1 MYEDQPYTLKP
12 LNSSENDNNFISN
25 KPELRLLY
33 TFSSVPNRNNSF
45 VYHKIEKWFA
55 YISHN
60 LIVIENF
67 QQEQN
72 RSQRILSHSQDKLSA
87 LKISSNNKI
96 LYAYT
101 KPSKHTFI
109 LFYSYN
115 PIKDSPFTLINKCN
129 FNHNEITDC
138 EMSHKN
144 NMCIVLTKTNNITF
158 VSLLDFFNNEILVT
172 SAVNSDYS
180 FIKWNV
186 YLVNLE
192 FTTIG
197 KQSITFWRINSSDG
211 SLQYQE
217 ANFNTKKELNQI
229 NGEILT
235 CVEFFKFS
243 NVHDIVLMLVG
254 SSYGKVFVFDTKTNS
269 FLYKFENI
277 KKGLNGVKLIF
288 YNGKYLN
295 FVFGNEL
302 KSINCGECDI
312 KKYKNGYEYIK
323 SLTLQTAY
331 TNEFSFDSEIMSI
344 DYDKHSKND
353 EAIVL
358 SSKGLLYYVNYVEN
372 ATIKIFHFLI
382 ENSPIIQLGIIR
394 KTYDKYEIKNN
405 FDSFSESNN
414 SDDDIDDNNNKQR
427 MKVLLQNYF
436 IITAHKN
443 GSIKIWSIP
452 EYILLYNF
460 ETINES
466 IITFDTAK
474 NNFVFCVSYST
485 NTVRLFNNHKV
496 VGKFKSHHLDSY
508 SNFNYVKFLPDEKY
522 LFLIDSLNSMF
533 LVYIEKF
540 EPLMIQYH
548 TIMKLKQDIISFNLS
563 VVESYN
569 IFYFNI
575 QNVYL
580 LIYNRKF
587 TNLMKQTSYEGTV
600 PQFYMQEKFHLPEYF
615 SQFVDNNNNH
625 LLKGEKYQIEFS
637 TNSVESKLIYIF
649 SQATRVLVA
658 RNFETHVIEKLIDF
672 KDNIL
677 GFNITYNFKYII
689 LLYGNKIQISTLE
702 KVFNYNKSEHIL
714 NDNSIETKYESQV
727 PLIKV
732 SNDYIVTS
740 SDNSRYLVLYNN
752 ESVCLY
758 KI

>member
-1 MYEDQPYTLKP
+1 
-12 LNSSENDNNFISN
+12 
-25 KPELRLLY
+25 
-33 TFSSVPNRNNSF
+33 
-45 VYHKIEKWFA
+45 
-55 YISHN
+55 
-60 LIVIENF
+60 
-67 QQEQN
+67 
-72 RSQRILSHSQDKLSA
+72 
-87 LKISSNNKI
+87 
-96 LYAYT
+96 
-101 KPSKHTFI
+101 
-109 LFYSYN
+109 
-115 PIKDSPFTLINKCN
+115 
-129 FNHNEITDC
+129 
-138 EMSHKN
+138 
-144 NMCIVLTKTNNITF
+144 
-158 VSLLDFFNNEILVT
+158 
-172 SAVNSDYS
+172 
-180 FIKWNV
+180 
-186 YLVNLE
+186 
-192 FTTIG
+192 
-197 KQSITFWRINSSDG
+197 
-211 SLQYQE
+211 
-217 ANFNTKKELNQI
+217 
-229 NGEILT
+229 
-235 CVEFFKFS
+235 
-243 NVHDIVLMLVG
+243 
-254 SSYGKVFVFDTKTNS
+254 
-269 FLYKFENI
+269 
-277 KKGLNGVKLIF
+277 
-288 YNGKYLN
+288 
-295 FVFGNEL
+295 
-302 KSINCGECDI
+302 
-312 KKYKNGYEYIK
+312 
-323 SLTLQTAY
+323 
-331 TNEFSFDSEIMSI
+331 MSI

-353 EAIVL
+353 ETIVL

-637 TNSVESKLIYIF
+637 TNSIESKLIYIF
-649 SQATRVLVA
+649 SQAT
-658 RNFETHVIEKLIDF
+658 
-672 KDNIL
+672 
-677 GFNITYNFKYII
+677 
-689 LLYGNKIQISTLE
+689 
-702 KVFNYNKSEHIL
+702 
-714 NDNSIETKYESQV
+714 
-727 PLIKV
+727 
-732 SNDYIVTS
+732 
-740 SDNSRYLVLYNN
+740 
-752 ESVCLY
+752 
-758 KI
+758 